1 MFKSH
6 GYYSWSGIVA
16 MKGDVASK
24 GRNWQEYNEAL
35 VKRGEMYLTFDFL
48 ENWDKDLEKLNRG
61 KLGRKYAYPWSFIEL
76 LMLIHMIF
84 HLPYR
89 QLEGFVRKLSELI
102 PKIKPTDY
110 SNIWR
115 RGTNLKLSLPDTIL
129 SSDELVVIAVDST
142 GIKVTNRGEW
152 MREKWKVHR
161 GWIKVHLA
169 VNVKT
174 KEIVAIEVTDE
185 RVSDGS
191 RFNSLI
197 DQAEGNLSGRRIEEV
212 LGDGAFDRR
221 EIFDHLQ
228 EKGIQPI
235 IKTRSNANTKARG
248 SPARAKA
255 VREMRDLG
263 YQCWKQ
269 KYNYG
274 RRWAAES
281 VFSAVKR
288 IAGEYVTATKTENM
302 IQEVM
307 LKFTFYN
314 MLIS

>member
-1 MFKSH
+1 
-6 GYYSWSGIVA
+6 
-16 MKGDVASK
+16 MKGDAASNK
-24 GRNWQEYNEAL
+24 RNWKAYNESL

-48 ENWDKDLEKLNRG
+48 KSWEKDLENLNRD

-76 LMLIHMIF
+76 LMLIHVIY

-89 QLEGFVRKLSELI
+89 QLEGFLRKLSELV
-102 PKIKPTDY
+102 PEIKPTDY
-110 SNIWR
+110 TNIWR
-115 RGTNLKLSLPDTIL
+115 RGTKLKLSLSETIFE
-129 SSDELVVIAVDST
+129 SNEPIVIAVDST

-161 GWIKVHLA
+161 GWIKIHLA
-169 VNVKT
+169 VDVKT

-197 DQAEGNLSGRRIEEV
+197 DQAEENLSGRKIEKA

-228 EKGIQPI
+228 QKGIQPVI
-235 IKTRSNANTKARG
+235 RTRSDANTKAKG

-255 VREMRDLG
+255 VREMKNLG
-263 YQCWKQ
+263 FQCWKL
-269 KYNYG
+269 KYDYG
-274 RRWAAES
+274 KRWAAES

-288 IAGEYVTATKTENM
+288 ISGEHVAATKTENM
-302 IQEVM
+302 MQEAI
-307 LKFTFYN
+307 LKFSFYN
-314 MLIS
+314 MLIH

>member
-1 MFKSH
+1 
-6 GYYSWSGIVA
+6 
-16 MKGDVASK
+16 MKGDTASN

-48 ENWDKDLEKLNRG
+48 ENWDKDLEDLNRS

-102 PKIKPTDY
+102 SKIKPTDY

-115 RGTNLKLSLPDTIL
+115 RGTRLKLSLPDTIL
-129 SSDELVVIAVDST
+129 ASDEPVVIAVDST

-197 DQAEGNLSGRRIEEV
+197 DQAEKNLSGRRIKEA

-228 EKGIQPI
+228 EKGIQPV
-235 IKTRSNANTKARG
+235 IKTRSDANTRARG
-248 SPARAKA
+248 SPARANA
-255 VREMRDLG
+255 ISEMSDLG
-263 YQCWKQ
+263 YQRWKQ
-269 KYNYG
+269 KYHYG
-274 RRWAAES
+274 RRWASES

-288 IAGEYVTATKTENM
+288 VAGEYVTATKTENM

>member
-1 MFKSH
+1 MQ
-6 GYYSWSGIVA
+6 GDSGF
-16 MKGDVASK
+16 K
-24 GRNWQEYNEAL
+24 GRNWPEYNESL

-48 ENWDKDLEKLNRG
+48 ENWDKDLEQLNRG

-76 LMLIHMIF
+76 LMLIHIIF

-89 QLEGFVRKLSELI
+89 QLEGFVRKLSELV
-102 PKIKPTDY
+102 PRIKATDY

-115 RGTNLKLSLPDTIL
+115 RGTKLKLSLSDTII
-129 SSDELVVIAVDST
+129 SSNEPVVIAVDST

-152 MREKWKVHR
+152 MREKWRVYR

-169 VNVKT
+169 VDVKT
-174 KEIVAIEVTDE
+174 KQIVAIEVTDE
-185 RVSDGS
+185 RTSDGS
-191 RFNSLI
+191 KFNSLI
-197 DQAEGNLSGRRIEEV
+197 DQVEKNVCGRKIEEV
-212 LGDGAFDRR
+212 LGDGAFDRK

-263 YQCWKQ
+263 YQSWRQ
-269 KYNYG
+269 KYSYG
-274 RRWAAES
+274 RRWTSES
-281 VFSAVKR
+281 TFSAVKR
-288 IAGEYVTATKTENM
+288 ISGEYVTATKAENM
-302 IQEVM
+302 IQEVI

-314 MLIS
+314 MFIS